1 MGIMKRMQLILIAL
15 TALSGC
21 TKKSAIPDTNS
32 ILIVN
37 KITQGPPKKDASD
50 TLTYLALGDSYTIGE
65 GSASYP
71 DQLTD
76 SLNAHS
82 FHVLYPTEVAQEG
95 WTTDNL
101 ISGIAASGLN
111 NTKFDFVTLLIG
123 VNDEAQ
129 GISESAYKLKFV
141 QALSEAVN
149 FANGD
154 ANRVFVLSIPDW
166 GVTPYAKGQDATIGP
181 KIDDF
186 NAINQDESEN
196 AGANYLNITAI
207 SREAA
212 TDPTLLS
219 GDGLHPSAK
228 MYTLWIQ
235 QLEPLIAAQLKK

>member
-235 QLEPLIAAQLKK
+235 QLEPLVAAQLKK

>member
-21 TKKSAIPDTNS
+21 TKKGAIPDTNS

-129 GISESAYKLKFV
+129 GISESTYKLKFV

-235 QLEPLIAAQLKK
+235 QLEPLVAAQLKK

>member
-1 MGIMKRMQLILIAL
+1 MGMMKRLQLILIAL
-15 TALSGC
+15 ASLSGC
-21 TKKSAIPDTNS
+21 TKKGVIPDTNS

-37 KITQGPPKKDASD
+37 KITQGSPKKDASD
-50 TLTYLALGDSYTIGE
+50 TLTFLALGDSYTIGE
-65 GSASYP
+65 ASASYP
-71 DQLTD
+71 YQLTD

-82 FHVLYPTEVAQEG
+82 FHVLFPTEIAQDG

-101 ISGIAASGLN
+101 ISAITTSGIN

-129 GISESAYKLKFV
+129 GLSLSNYRVKFLQV
-141 QALSEAVN
+141 LNMAIN

-154 ANRVFVLSIPDW
+154 ANRVFVLSVPDW

-181 KIDDF
+181 QIDEF

-196 AGANYLNITAI
+196 AGANYLNITTI

-212 TDPTLLS
+212 TDPSLIS
-219 GDGLHPSAK
+219 GDGLHPYAK